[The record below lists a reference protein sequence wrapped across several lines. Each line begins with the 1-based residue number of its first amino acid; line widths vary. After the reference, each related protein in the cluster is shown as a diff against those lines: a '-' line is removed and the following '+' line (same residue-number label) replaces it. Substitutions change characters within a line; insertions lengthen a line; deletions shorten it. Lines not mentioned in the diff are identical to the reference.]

1 MSKVEFANS
10 SLIGALRTEVHKR
23 CGGFIDDKVAA
34 ASFKAMMCGATAFL
48 ATVKST
54 KTPMALTVTDTENNF
69 IVGAVVQYNE
79 SPEEVDETSGNW
91 NYFWTFNKEDIPED
105 AVEYDIKSEK
115 THKIVMEAAFQYA
128 SAKYNGSQGLIEMFT
143 IAFNTLKD
151 YLMEAAQE
159 GDTYELVDPGV
170 FTAQSAVEDGE
181 KVISIIP
188 DGLIKKLIKDDSAL
202 EKENESK

>member
-1 MSKVEFANS
+1 MSKVEFSNS
-10 SLIGALRTEVHKR
+10 SLIGALRTEVHKK
-23 CGGFIDDKVAA
+23 CSGFIDEKVAA

-54 KTPMALTVTDTENNF
+54 KTPMALTVTDAENNF
-69 IVGAVVQYNE
+69 IVGAVVEYNE
-79 SPEEVDETSGNW
+79 SPEEKDETSGNW
-91 NYFWTFNKEDIPED
+91 NYFWTFEKSDIPEN

-115 THKIVMEAAFQYA
+115 THKIIMEAAFQYA
-128 SAKYNGSQGLIEMFT
+128 SAKYNGNKGLIDMFT
-143 IAFNTLKD
+143 VCFNTLKD

-181 KVISIIP
+181 KVISIVP
-188 DGLIKKLIKDDSAL
+188 NRLIKKLIKDDSAL